1 MLCIDVNVLVY
12 AHRREAE
19 RHDEYRGWLDAARK
33 GAEPVG
39 VSDLVLSGFI
49 RVVTHPRVFV
59 EPTPLAT
66 ALAFAEVLRTA
77 PAAVKVSPG
86 PRHWELFR
94 ALCQNTGARGNAIPD
109 TYLAALA
116 IELGA
121 TWISADRG
129 FSRFSDLRWRHP
141 LDPAA

>member
-109 TYLAALA
+109 AYLAALA